1 MLADINKLEIEWA
14 SKIADYEF
22 VGELALTKD
31 EYEYY
36 SSIFSDKCIIQQSD
50 SPSLYWSPYKT
61 VLVVLAVNCAYFEY
75 DDDGFWVHFL
85 SRIGLAD
92 RNDLQETIG
101 SIIEDYL
108 FANHFLYKKKEGPFR
123 YVGAI
128 LEQCGV
134 TRRYLPRFAEFLKSG
149 ADKYSLEG
157 LKNIPKIF
165 YEQLLPEEGMSS
177 YLRKF
182 LADTAGREFV
192 KTVARSIVQSQ
203 SRQYSSP
210 LQYLEQLKGFRPSFW
225 RELWELL
232 ETDIQKA
239 TPTSRIN
246 IPLPKFVYQP
256 ELNRLA
262 ILFDDSNVR
271 FGNYMLEGKKVSYSP
286 VELQF
291 PSDFKEAYSI
301 QVKSKDSDWKPTELK
316 GWSPEKRRYAFFDA
330 ENGELLHTQKYLS
343 ETDYYLIIST
353 EYLDGL
359 PEKHK
364 EQIEKIEKA
373 DFGWLSLPFGMFRGI
388 LIGIEPSTDLK
399 FLGFDVDKK
408 DRRHLVWDDNAKRL
422 IGAKDLFDV
431 FVGQLP
437 DLVVIQPELF
447 YDNHLILM
455 SDFGDGPKPI
465 EIPDYSN
472 KIKLDC
478 AVPSKGEIWVEP
490 SGRCREFSEGNVNQR
505 LSFCCLP
512 DCKIIWPDGLHA
524 LDEEPVVEIK
534 RDKSISVSFEG
545 ECVAIDGDNRHWRIP
560 QRQTFVEGTL
570 TIEGNISIRLA
581 RMIHRASL
589 QDEHMSLLHSLTLE
603 EFFNKENFI
612 LTGYPKGQ
620 AKLFI
625 RECGRNRA
633 LADFGRFNETGKL
646 KFNTS
651 ALKDTLR
658 RRQFVAGQLCVE
670 YYGKT
675 VLTETRILNIQE
687 IINRLIKLDDDFRW
701 GDDLVHEQKKAL
713 QELRKCIDKRLSKSS
728 LALCDCLPKQL
739 SDWGKEILYCAS
751 FFDGTKMEGLGQDP
765 FSQDDNRVQAFK
777 WLKMARAISNAE
789 KESINASVD
798 TLLADLKAITWRPP
812 IKRWNDEFEKICMNL
827 KADSE
832 LTELLLEWKN
842 EVVGKN
848 YFVEYKSRIGQM
860 VAGKDLTNAWKL
872 YAHKDFD
879 RAYWQAKKAIENGSP
894 PVADLALIL
903 INILL
908 LRNNSHE
915 QVEDITGKHHRKLLP
930 YIERSILFCKKASGK
945 TFKITTKLS
954 DGVDIKVLPLKHE
967 DVQLFLR
974 YWTPIINN
982 TY

>member
-1 MLADINKLEIEWA
+1 MIKDINKLENEWA
-14 SKIADYEF
+14 SKITDYAF

-31 EYEYY
+31 EYEHY
-36 SSIFSDKCIIQQSD
+36 SSISCDKCIIQQSD
-50 SPSLYWSPYKT
+50 SSSLYWSPCKT

-85 SRIGLAD
+85 SRIGFAD
-92 RNDLQETIG
+92 RNDFQKTIG

-108 FANHFLYKKKEGPFR
+108 LAKQFLYKKREGPFR

-149 ADKYSLEG
+149 VDKYSWEG
-157 LKNIPKIF
+157 LKNIPKFF

-192 KTVARSIVQSQ
+192 KTVARSIVQS
-203 SRQYSSP
+203 RRYSSP

-232 ETDIQKA
+232 ATDIQKA

-246 IPLPKFVYQP
+246 IPLPKLVYQP

-271 FGNYMLEGKKVSYSP
+271 LGNYMLEDKKVFHSP
-286 VELQF
+286 VEME
-291 PSDFKEAYSI
+291 SKNDFKEAYSI
-301 QVKSKDSDWKPTELK
+301 QVKGKVSDWRPTELK
-316 GWSPEKRRYAFFDA
+316 GWSPGKRPYAFFDA

-343 ETDYYLIIST
+343 ETDYYLIISI
-353 EYLDGL
+353 EFLDGL

-388 LIGIEPSTDLK
+388 LIAVEAATDLK

-408 DRRHLVWDDNAKRL
+408 ELRHLSWDENAKRL
-422 IGAKDLFDV
+422 IGAEDLFDV

-447 YDNHLILM
+447 YDNQLILM
-455 SDFGDGPKPI
+455 GDFGDGPKSI
-465 EIPDYSN
+465 EIPADSN
-472 KIKLDC
+472 RIKLDC
-478 AVPSKGEIWVEP
+478 TVPSKGEIWVEP
-490 SGRCREFSEGNVNQR
+490 LGRCREFSEGNVNQR

-512 DCKIIWPDGLHA
+512 DCKIIWPDRLMELG
-524 LDEEPVVEIK
+524 EEPVIEIQGNK
-534 RDKSISVSFEG
+534 NISVSFEG
-545 ECVAIDGDNRHWRIP
+545 ECVAIDSDYRHWRIP
-560 QRQTFVEGTL
+560 QIQTFVEGTL
-570 TIEGNISIRLA
+570 TTEGNISIRLA

-589 QDEHMSLLHSLTLE
+589 QDEHMSFLHSLTLE
-603 EFFNKENFI
+603 EFFDKKNFI

-625 RECGRNRA
+625 RECGKNRA

-658 RRQFVAGQLCVE
+658 RRQFVAGQLCIE
-670 YYGKT
+670 HYGKI
-675 VLTETRILNIQE
+675 VLTETRILNTQE
-687 IINRLIKLDDDFRW
+687 IINRLITVDDNFGWSDE
-701 GDDLVHEQKKAL
+701 LAQEQKKAL
-713 QELRKCIDKRLSKSS
+713 KELRKCINQRLDRSS
-728 LALCDCLPKQL
+728 LSVCDCLPKQL

-751 FFDGTKMEGLGQDP
+751 FFDGTKLEDLRQDA
-765 FSQDDNRVQAFK
+765 FLQDDNHAQAFK

-812 IKRWNDEFEKICMNL
+812 IKRWKNEFEKICTNL

-860 VAGKDLTNAWKL
+860 VAGKDLTNAWKR
-872 YAHKDFD
+872 YARKDFD
-879 RAYWQAKKAIENGSP
+879 RAYWQAKKAIENGTP

-908 LRNNSHE
+908 LKNNTPE
-915 QVEDITGKHHRKLLP
+915 QVEDIAGRHHRKLLP
-930 YIERSILFCKKASGK
+930 YVERSILLCKKASGK
-945 TFKITTKLS
+945 IFKITTKLS
-954 DGVDIKVLPLKHE
+954 DGVDINVLPLNHE
-967 DVQLFLR
+967 DVDLFLM
-974 YWTPIINN
+974 
-982 TY
+982 